1 MPEPTSTTAADGQPR
16 AFGLIVIGDEVLNGT
31 RADKHLPAF
40 KARLSERGHELA
52 WYWLLPDEPAL
63 LTRQLA
69 VSMAGAEP
77 VFCCGG
83 IGATPDDHTRA
94 CAAAAAGVALVRHPE
109 AERLIKARFG
119 ADAYPHRVLM
129 ADLPAGARLI
139 PNPYNQVPG
148 FAVGDHWFL
157 PGFPHMAGPMADWVL
172 DQHYGRAAILREAAL
187 VVRGVPESR
196 LIPIMRAIGA
206 RFPDLKLFSLPHMG
220 DDPRILLGFRGRA
233 DLGPAMAALS
243 GALRAAGI
251 MFSTAGSVPE
261 VGAEDAPRDVSMPV
275 APGNT

>member
-1 MPEPTSTTAADGQPR
+1 MPEPTSTPKANGQPL

-31 RADKHLPAF
+31 RTDKHLPDF

-52 WYWLLPDEPAL
+52 WYWLLPDEPAR

-94 CAAAAAGVALVRHPE
+94 CAAAGAGVSLVRHLE

-148 FAVGDHWFL
+148 FAVGEHWFL

-172 DQHYGRAAILREAAL
+172 DQHYGRAAMLREAA
-187 VVRGVPESR
+187 VIVRGVPESR
-196 LIPIMRAIGA
+196 LIPIMREIGP
-206 RFPDLKLFSLPHMG
+206 RFPDLKHFSLPHMG
-220 DDPRILLGFRGRA
+220 DDPHILLGFRGRT
-233 DLGPAMAALS
+233 DLGPAMDALS

-251 MFSTAGSVPE
+251 GFSTARSVPE
-261 VGAEDAPRDVSMPV
+261 DGADGVPRNWSR
-275 APGNT
+275 